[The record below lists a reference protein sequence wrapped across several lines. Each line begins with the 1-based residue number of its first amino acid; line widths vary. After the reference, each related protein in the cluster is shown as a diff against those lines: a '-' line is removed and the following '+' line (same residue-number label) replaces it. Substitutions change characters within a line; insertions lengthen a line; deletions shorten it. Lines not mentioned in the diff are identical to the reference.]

1 MREWR
6 GSVFK
11 RAGKRHLYLAV
22 YRHGRWRQVSTPFLP
37 GEEAKAAQLLAQ
49 LREKILAEEAALGGG
64 ATGPVTVAAWAQRWL
79 EKRGHSRRDDEPI
92 LRLHILPHLGG
103 MLLADVRPRHVLD
116 LAERWTGAARSLRNR
131 YATLSSMFR
140 DAAVRGLIET
150 TPCILR
156 RPAHLPA
163 IEDADSEWRES
174 ARFTKAELERL
185 ISPDPAIEPDST
197 VTYALL
203 GLGALR
209 HGELAA
215 LRWRHLTPREPLPGL
230 LVANSNRRGRTK
242 AGRTRLMPIHPVL
255 GAVLAEWR
263 LSGWAALMGRAPTD
277 DDLVLPL
284 PLQLPAG
291 RRVQGK
297 RPELQVAPDAR
308 MRTKD
313 FTWRRAA
320 RHLEALGM
328 RHRRVHD
335 LRRTFLSLAEAD
347 GADTSILYWGT
358 HGRPGDILGAYRDA
372 DWRRLCEELQ
382 RLHVE
387 RRSPARARQIVPGPA
402 ADGPAEGV
410 RRPAT
415 PVSAR
420 KQGV

>member
-1 MREWR
+1 MRDWR
-6 GSVFK
+6 GSVFQRK
-11 RAGKRHLYLAV
+11 GKRHLYIAV
-22 YRHGRWRQVSTPFLP
+22 FRHGRWRQISTKYLP
-37 GEEAKAAQLLAQ
+37 GEEKKAEALLAQ

-64 ATGPVTVAAWAQRWL
+64 TDGPVTVHAWSKRWL
-79 EKRGHSRRDDEPI
+79 ERRGHSRKDDES
-92 LRLHILPHLGG
+92 LLANHILPRIGG
-103 MLLADVRPRHVLD
+103 MLLADVRPRHVLE
-116 LAERWTGAARSLRNR
+116 LAESWQGAPRSVRNR
-131 YATLSSMFR
+131 YSTLSSMFR

-174 ARFTKAELERL
+174 ARFTKPELERL
-185 ISPDPAIEPDST
+185 ISPDPLIEPDAT

-215 LRWRHLTPREPLPGL
+215 LRWRHLTAREPLPGL
-230 LVANSNRRGRTK
+230 LIANSNRRSKTK
-242 AGRTRLMPIHPVL
+242 AGKTRLMPAHPVL

-263 LSGWAALMGRAPTD
+263 LSGWPALMGRPPAD

-284 PLQLPAG
+284 PARLARG
-291 RRVQGK
+291 RRPALIQG
-297 RPELQVAPDAR
+297 DAR

-313 FTWRRAA
+313 FTWKRLD
-320 RHLEALGM
+320 RHLEALQL

-335 LRRTFLSLAEAD
+335 LRRTFLGLAEAD
-347 GADTSILYWGT
+347 GADTAILYWGT

-382 RLHVE
+382 KLKVH
-387 RRSPARARQIVPGPA
+387 RRSGHKLLVPGTTSGGFSEGA
-402 ADGPAEGV
+402 A
-410 RRPAT
+410 RPET
-415 PVSAR
+415 PVSSR